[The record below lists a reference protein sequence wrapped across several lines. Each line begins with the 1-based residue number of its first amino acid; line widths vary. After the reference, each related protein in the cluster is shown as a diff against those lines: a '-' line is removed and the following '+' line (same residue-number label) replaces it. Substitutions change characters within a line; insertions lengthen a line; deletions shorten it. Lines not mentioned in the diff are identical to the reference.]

1 MIIIKLVKTQI
12 KLWMGIVELQRVT
25 WRSQNSNSGNV
36 YAWTE
41 S

>member
-1 MIIIKLVKTQI
+1 MIIIKLLKTQI

-25 WRSQNSNSGNV
+25 WRSQNNNSGNV

-41 S
+41 L